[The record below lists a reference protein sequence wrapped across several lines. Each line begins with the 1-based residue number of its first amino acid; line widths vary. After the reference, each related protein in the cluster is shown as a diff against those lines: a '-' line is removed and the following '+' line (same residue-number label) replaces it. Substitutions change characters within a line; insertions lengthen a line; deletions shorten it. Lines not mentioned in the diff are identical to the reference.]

1 MPHHI
6 GSGGGVHSPFQFSH
20 HHRGLPGVG
29 GHHHHRPSHHRSS
42 FISPFPFL
50 FFGRPLQHP
59 SSSALQAPAIPP
71 NAVLSLSTSLET
83 SFEIRQQYHLPTE
96 AEGYLQLSELNHFIS
111 YMNDLLRSTAPK
123 QLLLVGLNLLMIGI
137 GVYFFLWIDDE
148 GYFSLESFFL
158 GIGLGFLLGQFFN
171 SLIVRW
177 FHRFRNENI
186 STYLN
191 DINERVFVRR
201 GCHW

>member
-6 GSGGGVHSPFQFSH
+6 GGGGGHSPFHFGH
-20 HHRGLPGVG
+20 HHHHGPPVVG
-29 GHHHHRPSHHRSS
+29 GHHGSYRPSHHRSS

-50 FFGRPLQHP
+50 FFGNFSRPLQPP
-59 SSSALQAPAIPP
+59 STPIIPP
-71 NAVLSLSTSLET
+71 NAVLTLSSLPET
-83 SFEIRQQYHLPTE
+83 SFEIRQQYHLPIE

-111 YMNDLLRSTAPK
+111 YTNDLLRSTAPK

-137 GVYFFLWIDDE
+137 GVYFFIWMDDD
-148 GYFSLESFFL
+148 GYFSLDSFFL
-158 GIGLGFLLGQFFN
+158 GIGLGFLLGQFLN
-171 SLIVRW
+171 SLIIRW
-177 FHRFRNENI
+177 FHRFRNDNL
-186 STYLN
+186 SSYLN